1 MDVQHLLDVL
11 GGIVL
16 ILVSAIVKVL
26 WDAVKT
32 LQADLQKIEVALPT
46 KYVAK
51 DEFNRGITEIKE
63 MLTKISD
70 KLDDKADKAERR

>member
-11 GGIVL
+11 GGV
-16 ILVSAIVKVL
+16 ILLLVTAIVKVL

-32 LQADLQKIEVALPT
+32 LQADMQRIEVALPT
-46 KYVAK
+46 QYVAK
-51 DEFNRGITEIKE
+51 DEFNRGVSEIKE

-70 KLDDKADKAERR
+70 KLDDKADKSR